1 MTWVDAD
8 VNDDDA
14 SHALLGDIQQQ
25 LTAAVTVSL
34 KGALEAFR
42 TSLSETIEAA
52 VHELTQKLEA
62 AVAAQLSSTRNNW
75 VGPDVDEINA
85 SVQHAVLMALAQFEP
100 PVNPAAAD
108 PFDAPATSRDLA
120 QINQRI
126 DELRSLLLG

>member
-8 VNDDDA
+8 VSDDDA
-14 SHALLGDIQQQ
+14 QHAFLGDLEQQ
-25 LTAAVTVSL
+25 LATAVTVSL
-34 KGALEAFR
+34 KGALDAFR
-42 TSLSETIEAA
+42 TSLSETIDAA
-52 VHELTQKLEA
+52 VRELTARLEA
-62 AVAAQLSSTRNNW
+62 AVTAQLSTARGRW
-75 VGPDVDEINA
+75 EGPDVDEINA